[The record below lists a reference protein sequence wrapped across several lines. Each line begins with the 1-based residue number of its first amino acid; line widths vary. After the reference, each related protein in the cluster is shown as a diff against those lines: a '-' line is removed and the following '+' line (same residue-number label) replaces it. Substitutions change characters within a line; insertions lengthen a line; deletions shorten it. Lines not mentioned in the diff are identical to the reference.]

1 MRARIVG
8 AVFALLLSVSL
19 GASAG
24 LPATFAIVELFS
36 NADGTVQF
44 VQIVDRGRFDCDS
57 GEDQWAGETLVS
69 TGPGPTRTFT
79 FPTNLPSCAT
89 SARYVLIATQG
100 FADLGI
106 VVPDY
111 VIPNGFLQMPAGT
124 VNFAQ
129 VSQVTY
135 NALPNDG
142 VRAITNTGLV
152 IPNRAT
158 NFTGASGSVAPV
170 SSVAIHQHGL
180 TGSWYEPATSGQGFE
195 VEIFP
200 DQTAPGAGA
209 AFLSWFTFDAVAGGA
224 ERQRW
229 YTLAGPV
236 SSGTPRA
243 ALTIYR
249 NTGGNFNAPPVTSA
263 TPVGTATL
271 SFASCTSG
279 QLDYEFT
286 DGTNRN
292 GTIALTRLTQS
303 VTCAPSGTGPTDPD
317 FALSGNWY
325 DPATSGQGL
334 TVEVNAASGTVFAA
348 WYTYAPSAAAAGA
361 GGQRWYTAQ
370 ASAFAA
376 GSRTIALTLY
386 ETTGGVFD
394 APTAPTTRAVGSGT
408 LVFHSCTAATFGYRF
423 TDGSSAGASGTIAL
437 SRVGPVP
444 RGCTS

>member
-1 MRARIVG
+1 MTDTLPSATDVLIVG
-8 AVFALLLSVSL
+8 AGIA
-19 GASAG
+19 GASLAAALAPWRQVMVIEAEDVPG
-24 LPATFAIVELFS
+24 YHATGRSAAFWHETY
-36 NADGTVQF
+36 GGPRVQPLSIASF
-44 VQIVDRGRFDCDS
+44 
-57 GEDQWAGETLVS
+57 ETLANPAPEFS
-69 TGPGPTRTFT
+69 E
-79 FPTNLPSCAT
+79 
-89 SARYVLIATQG
+89 QG
-100 FADLGI
+100 F
-106 VVPDY
+106 
-111 VIPNGFLQMPAGT
+111 
-124 VNFAQ
+124 
-129 VSQVTY
+129 
-135 NALPNDG
+135 
-142 VRAITNTGLV
+142 
-152 IPNRAT
+152 
-158 NFTGASGSVAPV
+158 
-170 SSVAIHQHGL
+170 
-180 TGSWYEPATSGQGFE
+180 
-195 VEIFP
+195 
-200 DQTAPGAGA
+200 
-209 AFLSWFTFDAVAGGA
+209 LS
-224 ERQRW
+224 
-229 YTLAGPV
+229 
-236 SSGTPRA
+236 PRA

-279 QLDYEFT
+279 QLDYEFS

-303 VTCAPSGTGPTDPD
+303 VTCTPSGTGPTDPD

-348 WYTYAPSAAAAGA
+348 WYTYAPSGAAAGA

-370 ASAFAA
+370 SSAFVA

-423 TDGSSAGASGTIAL
+423 TDGSSAGASGSIAL
-437 SRVGPVP
+437 SRIGPVP

>member
-1 MRARIVG
+1 M
-8 AVFALLLSVSL
+8 LLASP
-19 GASAG
+19 GASAR
-24 LPATFAIVELFS
+24 LPGTFAIVQIFS

-57 GEDQWAGETLVS
+57 GEDLWAGETLVS
-69 TGPGPTRTFT
+69 TGPGPQKTFT
-79 FPTNLPSCAT
+79 FPRNLPSCAT
-89 SARYVLIATQG
+89 SARFILIGTRG
-100 FADLGI
+100 FADLGV

-111 VIPNGFLQMPAGT
+111 VIPNGFLQIPAGT
-124 VNFAQ
+124 VDFAG
-129 VSQVTY
+129 VSEVTY
-135 NALPNDG
+135 TALPTDG
-142 VRAITNTGLV
+142 VRAITNAGLV

-158 NFTGASGSVAPV
+158 NFAGASGSVAPAL
-170 SSVAIHQHGL
+170 SVAVHQHGL

-236 SSGTPRA
+236 SSGNPRA

-271 SFASCTSG
+271 SFASCTNG
-279 QLDYEFT
+279 QLDYEFS
-286 DGTNRN
+286 DGTSRA
-292 GTIALTRLTQS
+292 GTIMLTRLTQS
-303 VTCAPSGTGPTDPD
+303 VTCTPSGTGPTDPD

-334 TVEVNAASGTVFAA
+334 TVEVNAASRTVFAA
-348 WYTYAPSAAAAGA
+348 WYTYAPSGAAAGP

-370 ASAFAA
+370 SGTFAA
-376 GSRTIALTLY
+376 GSRSIAVTLY
-386 ETTGGVFD
+386 ETTGGAFD
-394 APTAPTTRAVGSGT
+394 SPGAPTTRAVGSGT
-408 LVFHSCTAATFGYRF
+408 LVFHSCTAATFGYSF
-423 TDGSSAGASGTIAL
+423 TGGSSAGASGSIAL